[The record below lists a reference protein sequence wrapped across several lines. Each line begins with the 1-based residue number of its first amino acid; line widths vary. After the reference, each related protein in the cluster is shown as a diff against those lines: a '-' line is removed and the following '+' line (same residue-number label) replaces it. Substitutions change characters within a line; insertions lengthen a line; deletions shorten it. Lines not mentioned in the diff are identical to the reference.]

1 MLEFERGEEGHMG
14 VRERETKRD
23 VLKNVRVMNLRDIF
37 PRPMSR
43 PVAAP
48 QGAMRLR

>member
-1 MLEFERGEEGHMG
+1 MEREEGYG
-14 VRERETKRD
+14 
-23 VLKNVRVMNLRDIF
+23 LKNVRVMNRRDMF

-48 QGAMRLR
+48 QGAIRLR